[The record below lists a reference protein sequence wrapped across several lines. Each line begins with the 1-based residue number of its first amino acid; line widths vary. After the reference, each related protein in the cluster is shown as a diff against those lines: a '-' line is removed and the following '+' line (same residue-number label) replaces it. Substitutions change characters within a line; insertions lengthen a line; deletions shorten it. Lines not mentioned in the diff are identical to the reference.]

1 MTKLLF
7 FASDYSI
14 GLSTLLTDQLLAL
27 YHAELPFIAVAGE
40 KEQEAGLGEKV
51 QHLNLELYRIS
62 GLDTHRNFHQLAKQ
76 IADIIRKK
84 DIGFVHVQNNW
95 QLVLVTYAKCFL
107 LKRPKPKVIYTLHG
121 FRHNHPIKAIIAK
134 MIIGMELLCFADRV
148 ICMSSYLKKQ
158 FQLLS
163 YKIELIP
170 LGIPD
175 DYFKVEHTICTN
187 KGLQMLFPA
196 QFRYGKNQ
204 DLIIRAFANH
214 IKKTGDSVSRLILP
228 GSGPLWD
235 EMKKLASN
243 MGIENRVVFPGQCTK
258 EEVLRLYMES
268 NIGIIASNSE
278 TFGQCIVEPF
288 VLGRCIISTSV
299 GIAPDIIKDGENGY
313 LYKSEN
319 ELTAIMG
326 WLYSSPSKIE
336 EAGCNNYEQR
346 NLFRWNAITK
356 QYIEM
361 LERI

>member
-27 YHAELPFIAVAGE
+27 YHAELPFISVAGE
-40 KEQEAGLGEKV
+40 KEQEVGLGDKV
-51 QHLNLELYRIS
+51 QQSNLELYRIS
-62 GLDTHRNFHQLAKQ
+62 GLDVHRNFHQLAKQ
-76 IADIIRKK
+76 IADIIREK
-84 DIGFVHVQNNW
+84 DIVLVHVQNNW
-95 QLVLVTYAKCFL
+95 QLALVTYAKYFL
-107 LKRPKPKVIYTLHG
+107 LKHPKSKVIYTLHG
-121 FRHNHPIKAIIAK
+121 FRNNHPIKAIIAK
-134 MIIGMELLCFADRV
+134 MIIGMELHCFADRV

-170 LGIPD
+170 LGISD
-175 DYFKVEHTICTN
+175 EYFKGEHTICTS
-187 KGLQMLFPA
+187 KGLQMIFPA
-196 QFRYGKNQ
+196 QFRHGKNQ
-204 DLIIRAFANH
+204 DLIIRSFANH
-214 IKKTGDSVSRLILP
+214 IKKTGDTISQLVLP

-235 EMKKLASN
+235 DTIKLASDL
-243 MGIENRVVFPGQCTK
+243 GIENRVVFPGQCTK

-268 NIGIIASNSE
+268 NLGIIASNSE

-288 VLGRCIISTSV
+288 VLGRCIISTPV

-326 WLYSSPSKIE
+326 WLYCSPSKIE
-336 EAGCNNYEQR
+336 EAGRNNYEQR
-346 NLFRWNAITK
+346 NQFRWDAITK

-361 LERI
+361 LERL